1 MEQAGSPMK
10 RSSRNL
16 NDEIELNGDG
26 DDGMP
31 LPESVLTTNLG
42 LDIVVVVTKVIVL
55 KYSTY

>member
-1 MEQAGSPMK
+1 MEQASSPMK

-31 LPESVLTTNLG
+31 LPESVLATNLG
-42 LDIVVVVTKVIVL
+42 LDMVVVVTKV
-55 KYSTY
+55 SFS